1 MATKA
6 KATVPAKIEK
16 NDLFEADELV
26 ALARHNIERGEL
38 DEALGKLKQA
48 MSDTAPPAE
57 AFAMGAR
64 LYAQLGLWE
73 RAKPLYQR
81 FLEAEPNAVN
91 EAFQLG
97 MVHFDSGQID
107 EAVNIWENLLKN
119 HPTHPPALF
128 YRSLA
133 KHQTGQ
139 TAEARRTLDV
149 LIKSAAP
156 DNLYF
161 NRAKELLQTIEGQQA
176 MPVASR
182 AAATTET
189 LRVAPKDAYKTE
201 H

>member
-6 KATVPAKIEK
+6 KTTTLPK
-16 NDLFEADELV
+16 NDFFEADELM

-38 DEALGKLKQA
+38 DEALGKIKQVLSEA
-48 MSDTAPPAE
+48 TPPAE
-57 AFAMGAR
+57 TFAMGAR

-73 RAKPLYQR
+73 RAKPLFQR
-81 FLEAEPNAVN
+81 YLEAEPNAVN

-97 MVHFDSGQID
+97 MVHFDSGQGE
-107 EAVNIWENLLKN
+107 EAIKIWEGILKN
-119 HPTHPPALF
+119 NPTHPPALF

-133 KHQTGQ
+133 KHQAGQ
-139 TAEARRTLDV
+139 PAEARRTLDV

-161 NRAKELLQTIEGQQA
+161 NRGKELLQAIESQQA
-176 MPVASR
+176 LP
-182 AAATTET
+182 AATRTASTAET

>member
-6 KATVPAKIEK
+6 KAPAPAKIEK
-16 NDLFEADELV
+16 NELFEADELV
-26 ALARHNIERGEL
+26 ALARHDIERGEL
-38 DEALGKLKQA
+38 DQALGKLKQA
-48 MSDTAPPAE
+48 MSDTTPPAE

-73 RAKPLYQR
+73 RAKALFQQY
-81 FLEAEPNAVN
+81 LEAEPNAVN

-107 EAVNIWENLLKN
+107 EAVNIWESLLKN

-133 KHQTGQ
+133 KHQVGQ
-139 TAEARRTLDV
+139 TAEARHTLDV

-176 MPVASR
+176 MPAASR
-182 AAATTET
+182 NAAITET